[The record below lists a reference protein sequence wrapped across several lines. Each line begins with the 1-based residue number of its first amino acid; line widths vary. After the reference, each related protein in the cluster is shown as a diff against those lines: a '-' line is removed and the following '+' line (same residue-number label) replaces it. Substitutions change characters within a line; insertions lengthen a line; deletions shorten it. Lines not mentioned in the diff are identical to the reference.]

1 VHPALFR
8 RGRELR
14 PERSVARVAWCDS
27 DATMR
32 QMRQEG
38 AVAEL
43 PFMSVRVAAIG
54 LNAAS
59 CAFSAHVRFVA
70 LQVGH

>member
-1 VHPALFR
+1 
-8 RGRELR
+8 
-14 PERSVARVAWCDS
+14 
-27 DATMR
+27 
-32 QMRQEG
+32 MRQEG